1 MQADLNKK
9 DEANVK
15 QKELIE
21 TKIKALQKADL
32 ELKEKVILL
41 FFF

>member
-1 MQADLNKK
+1 MQTRIAEMQADLNKK

-32 ELKEKVILL
+32 
-41 FFF
+41 